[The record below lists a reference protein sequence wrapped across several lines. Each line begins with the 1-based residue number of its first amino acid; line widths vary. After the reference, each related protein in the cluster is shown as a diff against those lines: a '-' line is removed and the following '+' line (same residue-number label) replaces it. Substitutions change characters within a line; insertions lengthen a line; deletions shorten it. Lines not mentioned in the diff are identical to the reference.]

1 MLGPNKYTYT
11 QDLKLLLVASL
22 LSIIFILFPPF
33 NEIAL
38 IRILFALLIIFFIP
52 GYAFMSALFPSNKE
66 ISEIERFTLSVGFS
80 IMIMVF
86 DGFIVSLTEW
96 KFRPNSITISLVIL
110 TVIFVLLTY
119 LSRKRLPED
128 EQFSFS
134 YSAFIQSLNSDEEIH
149 AEVEETKH
157 QNTEIDKRFSA
168 SNRKKISSVRKK
180 NRATPTELNTKKI
193 APEITKALMIAMVL
207 SIIIAGAM
215 FAYAKAT
222 REKETFTALYILGPD
237 GKAENYPENIST
249 SNPLHIIAGIE
260 NYEHADVNYILQAKL
275 DGIVL
280 DEIEVTLRH
289 EDKWEQ
295 ELVLTPTKFKQERQ
309 KLEFALYKDEVGN
322 FAYRS
327 AHLWVTQMIST
338 EVVETTN
345 SATIDFIQLSN
356 PDMETDEG
364 WTFISSN
371 ETSVTGHYLN
381 ESGINSSK
389 AFVINS
395 TFEGNMGQWGYD
407 QYNLQQEIYSNRT
420 QDVLLSAYM
429 KDNYAKGTPDKEESQ
444 YKRVLLNDVI
454 VWSEGI
460 NGDEGWQHLMLP
472 VTIQEGKNT
481 ISFVLAQ
488 NRNLDLKTIE
498 FAIDEVSFMPLSA
511 LSPYVKDDN
520 TVEFDLPISKVLTLV
535 PSVGNNKFTVSW
547 NGTDEGSGI
556 YYYDI
561 DYSTDGTNWNRWISK
576 TTAISAEFEGKQ
588 GETYYFRSKAV
599 DNALNEEMEHAV
611 SDTSTK
617 VDITAPTIELDITP
631 NPTSDTTYLTVT
643 SSKPL
648 MEMECKI
655 IPWTFGNSESLKLAT
670 TDNIIWTTKYTVK
683 LQDNYNIEVTAKDYA
698 NNTAYT
704 FGSLYT
710 DESLEELTIDINPE
724 KTSDDVEITIT
735 SSTAL
740 KEEPTVI
747 VQDRYGYKLDVTF
760 EGSSDNEYTYTATT
774 EDKDLDYSIRDGTA
788 RVKTTAKTVDSL
800 SLYEEETFIIDRVD
814 PTIKSLSPDDGE
826 TVNTGNPSIRASYSD
841 DRAGIDKTKIAF
853 QVNGVDVTDDAEID
867 YSSITYNAVG
877 LENGAVDVRLS
888 VTDQA
893 GNTAVE
899 TWTFYVST

>member
-1 MLGPNKYTYT
+1 MSGSNKCAYT
-11 QDLKLLLVASL
+11 QDLKILLVASL
-22 LSIIFILFPPF
+22 LSIIFILLPPF

-52 GYAFMSALFPSNKE
+52 GYAFISALFPSNKE
-66 ISEIERFTLSVGFS
+66 ISGIERFTLSVGFS
-80 IMIMVF
+80 IVIMVF

-110 TVIFVLLTY
+110 TAIFILLTY

-134 YSAFIQSLNSDEEIH
+134 YSAFIQSLNSDDEIYT
-149 AEVEETKH
+149 EIEETEH

-180 NRATPTELNTKKI
+180 NRATPTELNANKI
-193 APEITKALMIAMVL
+193 PPEITKALMIAMVL
-207 SIIIAGAM
+207 SIVIAGAM

-237 GKAENYPENIST
+237 GKAENYPENFST

-260 NYEHADVNYILQAKL
+260 NYEHTDVNYILQAKL
-275 DGIVL
+275 DGTVL
-280 DEIEVTLRH
+280 DEIEVTLGH

-295 ELVLTPTKFKQERQ
+295 ELVLTPTKFKQEKQ

-327 AHLWVTQMIST
+327 VHLWVTQVIST

-345 SATIDFIQLSN
+345 SATIDFIQISN
-356 PDMETDEG
+356 PDMEMNEG
-364 WTFISSN
+364 WTFISNN
-371 ETSVTGHYLN
+371 ETVVTGNYLN
-381 ESGINSSK
+381 GSGIYSSQ
-389 AFVINS
+389 AFVINN
-395 TFEGNMGQWGYD
+395 TFEGNLGQWGYD
-407 QYNLQQEIYSNRT
+407 QYNLQQDIYSNST

-429 KDNYAKGTPDKEESQ
+429 KDNYAKGTPENDESQ

-454 VWSEGI
+454 VWSDGT
-460 NGDEGWQHLMLP
+460 NGDEGWQHIMVP

-481 ISFVLAQ
+481 ISFTLAQ
-488 NRNLDLKTIE
+488 NRNLDLKTVE
-498 FAIDEVSFMPLSA
+498 FAIDEVSFMPLED

-520 TVEFDLPISKVLTLV
+520 TVEFDLPVSKVITL
-535 PSVGNNKFTVSW
+535 PISTGNSKFTVSW
-547 NGTDEGSGI
+547 NGTDKGSGI

-561 DYSTDGTNWNRWISK
+561 DYSTDAINWKRWISK
-576 TTAISAEFEGKQ
+576 TTATSAEFEGKQ

-599 DNALNEEMEHAV
+599 DNALNEEMEHTV
-611 SDTSTK
+611 PDTSTK
-617 VDITAPTIELDITP
+617 VDVTAPTIELDITP

-648 MEMECKI
+648 MEVECQI
-655 IPWTFGNSESLKLAT
+655 IPWTFGDSEYLKLAT
-670 TDNIIWTTKYTVK
+670 TDNIIWTAKYTVK
-683 LQDNYNIEVTAKDYA
+683 LQDNYNIEVNAKDYA

-704 FGSLYT
+704 FGTLYT

-724 KTSDDVEITIT
+724 KTSDDVEIIIT

-747 VQDRYGYKLDVTF
+747 VKDRYGYKLDVNF
-760 EGSSDNEYTYTATT
+760 ESSSDNEYTYTATT
-774 EDKDLDYSIRDGTA
+774 DDDDLDYSIRDGTA
-788 RVKTTAKTVDSL
+788 RVTVTAKTVDSL

-826 TVNTGNPSIRASYSD
+826 TVNTGNPSIRVSYSD
-841 DRAGIDKTKIAF
+841 DRAGIDKTKITL
-853 QVNGVDVTDDAEID
+853 QVNGIDVTDDAEID
-867 YSSITYNAVG
+867 YSSITYNANG
-877 LENGAVDVRLS
+877 LENGPVDVRLS

-899 TWTFYVST
+899 TWTFYVQT

>member
-1 MLGPNKYTYT
+1 MSGSNKCAYT

-22 LSIIFILFPPF
+22 LSVIFILFPPF

-38 IRILFALLIIFFIP
+38 LRILFALLIIFFIP
-52 GYAFMSALFPSNKE
+52 GYAFISALFPSNRE
-66 ISEIERFTLSVGFS
+66 ISGIERFTLSVGFS
-80 IMIMVF
+80 IVIMVF

-110 TVIFVLLTY
+110 TAIFIILTY
-119 LSRKRLPED
+119 ISRKRLPED

-134 YSAFIQSLNSDEEIH
+134 YSAFIQSLNSDDEVHTEI
-149 AEVEETKH
+149 EETKH
-157 QNTEIDKRFSA
+157 QSTEMDKRFSA
-168 SNRKKISSVRKK
+168 SNRKKISSVRKR
-180 NRATPTELNTKKI
+180 NRTTPTEPNTNRI
-193 APEITKALMIAMVL
+193 PPEITKALMIAMVL

-237 GKAENYPENIST
+237 GKAENYPENFST
-249 SNPLHIIAGIE
+249 SNPIHIIAGIE
-260 NYEHADVNYILQAKL
+260 NYEHADVNYILQTKL
-275 DGIVL
+275 DGVVL
-280 DEIEVTLRH
+280 DEIKITLGH

-295 ELVLTPTKFKQERQ
+295 ELALTPTKFKQGRQ
-309 KLEFALYKDEVGN
+309 KLEYSLYKEEVGN

-327 AHLWVTQMIST
+327 VHLWVTQEIST
-338 EVVETTN
+338 EVVDTTH
-345 SATIDFIQLSN
+345 STTIDSIQINN
-356 PDMETDEG
+356 PSMESDDG
-364 WTFISSN
+364 WTFISNN
-371 ETSVTGHYLN
+371 ETAVTGNYVN
-381 ESGINSSK
+381 GSGIYASQ
-389 AFVINS
+389 AFMINN
-395 TFEGNMGQWGYD
+395 TFEGNLGQWGYAQD
-407 QYNLQQEIYSNRT
+407 ELQQDIYSNKT

-454 VWSEGI
+454 VWTDGI

-481 ISFVLAQ
+481 ISFALAQ
-488 NRNLDLKTIE
+488 NRNLDLKAVE

-511 LSPYVKDDN
+511 LSPYIKEDN
-520 TVEFDLPISKVLTLV
+520 SVEFDLPVSKVLTLPV
-535 PSVGNNKFTVSW
+535 SVGENSFTVQW
-547 NGTDEGSGI
+547 NGTDKGSGI

-561 DYSTDGTNWNRWISK
+561 DYSTDAISWKRWITK
-576 TTAISAEFEGKQ
+576 TTATSAEFEGKQ

-599 DNALNEEMEHAV
+599 DNAMNEEMDHTV
-611 SDTSTK
+611 PDTSTK
-617 VDITAPTIELDITP
+617 VDITAPQIELDITP

-648 MEMECKI
+648 MEVECQI
-655 IPWTFGNSESLKLAT
+655 IPWAFGNSEYLKLAT
-670 TDNIIWTTKYTVK
+670 TDNIIWTAKYTVK

-704 FGSLYT
+704 FGTLYT
-710 DESLEELTIDINPE
+710 DETLEELTIDINPT

-747 VQDRYGYKLDVTF
+747 VKDRYGYKLDVNF

-774 EDKDLDYSIRDGTA
+774 DDDDLDYSIRDGTA
-788 RVKTTAKTVDSL
+788 RVTVTAKTVDSL

-814 PTIKSLSPDDGE
+814 PTIKSLSPDDDE

-841 DRAGIDKTKIAF
+841 DRAGIDKTKVTL
-853 QVNGVDVTDDAEID
+853 QVNGVDVTGDAEVD
-867 YSSITYNAVG
+867 YSSITYNANG

-899 TWTFYVST
+899 TWTFHIAT